1 MATTM
6 GPRPGSTGSA
16 PAHHPSLPA
25 SPTLTNPDMILP
37 DYPDYDRSPSPVRLD
52 SNRPQSPLTMW
63 RNAQAAGAPNDHNIN
78 NMLSNQ
84 ASHQFTGFA
93 SAAPATPI
101 IYGNGT
107 MLSDIGE
114 VTEAESTPGK
124 PSPPRHIPARISPYG
139 TKDRDSE
146 SDAALRSSPTMGQGG
161 SISAIKKKAKEQ
173 AAAQRDRRSSTGSDS
188 TVTDHHDHAS
198 LFADFSDAVSVGG
211 DSVFQGDDE
220 ESMASSYVEES
231 DLNGASDV
239 QGGIPVRLSYESR
252 QKYSTAQLS
261 RRAEHILANA
271 KRRLTTMEDNLTRA
285 RSSLAVASYSSGSNG
300 STPSPPIA
308 RATSALYMSTMSSSP
323 SSPAFSGHSRKG
335 SDHSLRIGLPI
346 KVYPQRSSSVIGIP
360 SARQPLTVSK
370 SADQL
375 NGHYKRTSYI
385 VREAQAPLEPLSE
398 DEASQLSSQARL
410 DATYRH
416 SSTTSPTF
424 GSGGERGLARSASV
438 TQMRDIKDQV
448 NDLKGKISSLR
459 EQSRADSLKRR
470 SMQSLR
476 TPSPFTYSR
485 IGQWAGASGS
495 TAGSDTKSE
504 ADPDKP
510 GHLSD
515 ETASIGKDSAVNIGD
530 IGDDDDG
537 GSVYSVENVQH
548 LGHAQVEQLDRD
560 SEAAL
565 RAEGF
570 VHVEDDD
577 DDIFTENGDI
587 NEDEL
592 EEVFDSVSEGGD
604 SLYHEAVQHQVSH
617 EDREDAF
624 DYEHFFLHSAMGTIS
639 QRMARRDSN
648 AGYTSESSIETTRGP
663 IAENKQRRPQHSRR
677 GSEASVSTIESFA
690 TAEEALSSRQSMD
703 SSRNADTLDGL
714 PEESSTPSTPSTET
728 IDSPQTA
735 KRATV
740 TGIASPLYGNS
751 GRPSPEGHRRRE
763 VMYSTIR
770 RPTSSNA
777 ATRTIKTHRP
787 STSSFDSTG
796 TTRSFPLVNRS
807 SKTPSTGMLTPEGG
821 SPDQAVKSITTSL
834 MSDTTAACQE
844 MQNGETTEK
853 SSPVYSRHKHS
864 ISTQSISST
873 ASLLQENGTTA
884 VIETLPRDDQFLV
897 ERTVASLG
905 RCVLGLTESSRASVE
920 GRMYRRRIDAARRIL
935 EGIDQP

>member
-1 MATTM
+1 
-6 GPRPGSTGSA
+6 
-16 PAHHPSLPA
+16 
-25 SPTLTNPDMILP
+25 
-37 DYPDYDRSPSPVRLD
+37 
-52 SNRPQSPLTMW
+52 
-63 RNAQAAGAPNDHNIN
+63 
-78 NMLSNQ
+78 
-84 ASHQFTGFA
+84 
-93 SAAPATPI
+93 
-101 IYGNGT
+101 
-107 MLSDIGE
+107 
-114 VTEAESTPGK
+114 
-124 PSPPRHIPARISPYG
+124 
-139 TKDRDSE
+139 
-146 SDAALRSSPTMGQGG
+146 
-161 SISAIKKKAKEQ
+161 
-173 AAAQRDRRSSTGSDS
+173 
-188 TVTDHHDHAS
+188 
-198 LFADFSDAVSVGG
+198 
-211 DSVFQGDDE
+211 
-220 ESMASSYVEES
+220 
-231 DLNGASDV
+231 
-239 QGGIPVRLSYESR
+239 
-252 QKYSTAQLS
+252 
-261 RRAEHILANA
+261 
-271 KRRLTTMEDNLTRA
+271 MEDNLTRA
-285 RSSLAVASYSSGSNG
+285 RSSLAVATYSSGSNG

-346 KVYPQRSSSVIGIP
+346 KVYPQRSSSVIGLP

-375 NGHYKRTSYI
+375 NGQYKRASYI
-385 VREAQAPLEPLSE
+385 VRETQVPLEPLSE
-398 DEASQLSSQARL
+398 DEASQLSSRAHL
-410 DATYRH
+410 DPTYRH
-416 SSTTSPTF
+416 SSITSPTF
-424 GSGGERGLARSASV
+424 GGGAERGLARSASV

-459 EQSRADSLKRR
+459 EQARADSLKRR

-485 IGQWAGASGS
+485 IGQWSGASDS
-495 TAGSDTKSE
+495 TAGSDTKSD
-504 ADPDKP
+504 ANPDKP
-510 GHLSD
+510 DHLSD

-530 IGDDDDG
+530 IGDDDG
-537 GSVYSVENVQH
+537 RSIYSVDDIQH
-548 LGHAQVEQLDRD
+548 LGHSQVEQLDRD

-570 VHVEDDD
+570 VHVDDD
-577 DDIFTENGDI
+577 DDDDMFTENGDI
-587 NEDEL
+587 DEDEL

-648 AGYTSESSIETTRGP
+648 ASYTSESSIETTRGP
-663 IAENKQRRPQHSRR
+663 ITENNQKRPQHSRR
-677 GSEASVSTIESFA
+677 GSEASVSSVESFA

-703 SSRNADTLDGL
+703 SSRNAENLDDL
-714 PEESSTPSTPSTET
+714 PEEGSAPSTPSTET
-728 IDSPQTA
+728 MDTPQTA

-740 TGIASPLYGNS
+740 TGITSPLYGIS
-751 GRPSPEGHRRRE
+751 GRPSPEGQTRRE

-770 RPTSSNA
+770 RPMSSNA
-777 ATRTIKTHRP
+777 ATKTHRP

-807 SKTPSTGMLTPEGG
+807 SKTSSTGMLTPEGG

-844 MQNGETTEK
+844 MQNGDTTDN
-853 SSPVYSRHKHS
+853 SSPAYGGHKHS
-864 ISTQSISST
+864 ISMQSIGST
-873 ASLLQENGTTA
+873 ASLMQENGTTA

-905 RCVLGLTESSRASVE
+905 RCVLGLTESGRASVE

-935 EGIDQP
+935 EGIDQS

>member
-1 MATTM
+1 MAATM
-6 GPRPGSTGSA
+6 GSRPGSTGSA

-63 RNAQAAGAPNDHNIN
+63 RNAQAAGAPSDNIN
-78 NMLSNQ
+78 NMLYNQ
-84 ASHQFTGFA
+84 QFTGFA

-114 VTEAESTPGK
+114 VTEAESTPGR
-124 PSPPRHIPARISPYG
+124 PSPPRHIPVRVSPHG
-139 TKDRDSE
+139 TKDTDSE
-146 SDAALRSSPTMGQGG
+146 SDAALRSSPTMGQRE

-188 TVTDHHDHAS
+188 TITDHHDQAN

-231 DLNGASDV
+231 DVTGASDV
-239 QGGIPVRLSYESR
+239 QSIVPVSLSYESR
-252 QKYSTAQLS
+252 HKYSTAQLS

-285 RSSLAVASYSSGSNG
+285 RTSLAVATYSSGSNG

-308 RATSALYMSTMSSSP
+308 RATSALYMSTTSP
-323 SSPAFSGHSRKG
+323 SSPALSGHSRKG
-335 SDHSLRIGLPI
+335 SDNSLRIGLPI

-375 NGHYKRTSYI
+375 NGQYKRASYI
-385 VREAQAPLEPLSE
+385 VREAPLEPLSE
-398 DEASQLSSQARL
+398 DEASQLSSGAHL
-410 DATYRH
+410 DPSYRH
-416 SSTTSPTF
+416 SSITSPTY
-424 GSGGERGLARSASV
+424 GSGSERGLARSASV

-459 EQSRADSLKRR
+459 EQARADSLKRR

-485 IGQWAGASGS
+485 IGQWAGASDS
-495 TAGSDTKSE
+495 TAGSDTRSDG
-504 ADPDKP
+504 DPDKL
-510 GHLSD
+510 GHSSD
-515 ETASIGKDSAVNIGD
+515 ETASVGKDSAVNVGEIGE
-530 IGDDDDG
+530 DDG
-537 GSVYSVENVQH
+537 GIIYSVENVQH
-548 LGHAQVEQLDRD
+548 VGHGQAAQLDRD

-570 VHVEDDD
+570 VNVEDDD
-577 DDIFTENGDI
+577 MFTENGDI
-587 NEDEL
+587 DEDEL

-648 AGYTSESSIETTRGP
+648 ASYTSESSIETTRGP
-663 IAENKQRRPQHSRR
+663 ITENQQKRPQHSRR
-677 GSEASVSTIESFA
+677 GSEASLSSIESFA

-703 SSRNADTLDGL
+703 SSRNADALDDL
-714 PEESSTPSTPSTET
+714 PEECSTPSTPSTET
-728 IDSPQTA
+728 MDSPKTER
-735 KRATV
+735 RATV
-740 TGIASPLYGNS
+740 TGLASPLYGLS
-751 GRPSPEGHRRRE
+751 GRPSPEGQARRE

-770 RPTSSNA
+770 RPMSSNA
-777 ATRTIKTHRP
+777 ATKTHRP
-787 STSSFDSTG
+787 SVSSFDSTG
-796 TTRSFPLVNRS
+796 TTRSFPLVNRG
-807 SKTPSTGMLTPEGG
+807 SKTSSTGMLTPEGG
-821 SPDQAVKSITTSL
+821 SPDQAVRSITTSL
-834 MSDTTAACQE
+834 MSDTTAACQQ
-844 MQNGETTEK
+844 MQNGETAK
-853 SSPVYSRHKHS
+853 NDALAHGGHKHN
-864 ISTQSISST
+864 ISISST
-873 ASLLQENGTTA
+873 ASLMQESSTTA
-884 VIETLPRDDQFLV
+884 GIETLPRDDQFLV

-905 RCVLGLTESSRASVE
+905 RCVLGLTESGRASVE

-935 EGIDQP
+935 EGTDQS

>member
-1 MATTM
+1 
-6 GPRPGSTGSA
+6 
-16 PAHHPSLPA
+16 
-25 SPTLTNPDMILP
+25 
-37 DYPDYDRSPSPVRLD
+37 
-52 SNRPQSPLTMW
+52 
-63 RNAQAAGAPNDHNIN
+63 
-78 NMLSNQ
+78 
-84 ASHQFTGFA
+84 
-93 SAAPATPI
+93 
-101 IYGNGT
+101 
-107 MLSDIGE
+107 
-114 VTEAESTPGK
+114 
-124 PSPPRHIPARISPYG
+124 
-139 TKDRDSE
+139 
-146 SDAALRSSPTMGQGG
+146 
-161 SISAIKKKAKEQ
+161 
-173 AAAQRDRRSSTGSDS
+173 
-188 TVTDHHDHAS
+188 
-198 LFADFSDAVSVGG
+198 
-211 DSVFQGDDE
+211 
-220 ESMASSYVEES
+220 
-231 DLNGASDV
+231 
-239 QGGIPVRLSYESR
+239 
-252 QKYSTAQLS
+252 
-261 RRAEHILANA
+261 
-271 KRRLTTMEDNLTRA
+271 
-285 RSSLAVASYSSGSNG
+285 
-300 STPSPPIA
+300 
-308 RATSALYMSTMSSSP
+308 MSTMSSSP

-346 KVYPQRSSSVIGIP
+346 KVYPQRSSSVIGLP

-375 NGHYKRTSYI
+375 NGQYKRASYV
-385 VREAQAPLEPLSE
+385 VRDAQVPLEPLSE
-398 DEASQLSSQARL
+398 DDASQVSSRAHL
-410 DATYRH
+410 DAMYRH
-416 SSTTSPTF
+416 SSITSPTF
-424 GSGGERGLARSASV
+424 GGAAERGLARSASV

-459 EQSRADSLKRR
+459 EQARADSLKRR

-485 IGQWAGASGS
+485 IGQWSGASDS
-495 TAGSDTKSE
+495 TAGSDTKSD
-504 ADPDKP
+504 ADPNKP

-530 IGDDDDG
+530 IGDDDG
-537 GSVYSVENVQH
+537 GSMYSVEDIEH
-548 LGHAQVEQLDRD
+548 LGRAQVEHLDRD

-570 VHVEDDD
+570 VHVDDD
-577 DDIFTENGDI
+577 DDDDMFTENGDI
-587 NEDEL
+587 DEDEL

-648 AGYTSESSIETTRGP
+648 ASYTSESSIETTRGP
-663 IAENKQRRPQHSRR
+663 ITENKQRRPQHSRR
-677 GSEASVSTIESFA
+677 GSEASVSSVESFA

-703 SSRNADTLDGL
+703 SSRNADALDDL

-728 IDSPQTA
+728 TDSPQTA

-740 TGIASPLYGNS
+740 TGITSPLYGIS
-751 GRPSPEGHRRRE
+751 GRPSPEGQIRRE

-770 RPTSSNA
+770 RPVSSNA
-777 ATRTIKTHRP
+777 ATKTHRP

-807 SKTPSTGMLTPEGG
+807 IKTSSTGMLTPEGG

-844 MQNGETTEK
+844 MQNGETTGD
-853 SSPVYSRHKHS
+853 SSLAYGGHKHS
-864 ISTQSISST
+864 ISMQSISST
-873 ASLLQENGTTA
+873 ASLMQENGTTA

-905 RCVLGLTESSRASVE
+905 RCVLGLTESGRASVE

-935 EGIDQP
+935 EGIDQS

>member
-6 GPRPGSTGSA
+6 GSRPGSTGSA
-16 PAHHPSLPA
+16 PTHHPSLPA

-63 RNAQAAGAPNDHNIN
+63 RNAQAAGGSNDNNIN
-78 NMLSNQ
+78 NMLYNQ
-84 ASHQFTGFA
+84 ASQQFTGFA

-114 VTEAESTPGK
+114 VTEVESTLGR
-124 PSPPRHIPARISPYG
+124 PSPPRHIPVRVSPYG

-161 SISAIKKKAKEQ
+161 SLSAIKKKARE
-173 AAAQRDRRSSTGSDS
+173 QRDRRSSTGSDS
-188 TVTDHHDHAS
+188 TVTDHHDQAN

-231 DLNGASDV
+231 DITGASDGQSSV
-239 QGGIPVRLSYESR
+239 PVSLSYESR

-285 RSSLAVASYSSGSNG
+285 RSSLAIATYSSGSNA

-308 RATSALYMSTMSSSP
+308 RATSALFVSTSSP
-323 SSPAFSGHSRKG
+323 SSPALSGHSRKG
-335 SDHSLRIGLPI
+335 SDQALRIGLPI
-346 KVYPQRSSSVIGIP
+346 KVYPQRSSSVTGHTN
-360 SARQPLTVSK
+360 SRQHPLTVSK

-375 NGHYKRTSYI
+375 NGQYKRASYI
-385 VREAQAPLEPLSE
+385 VREAQVALEPLSE
-398 DEASQLSSQARL
+398 DEASQVSSQAHL
-410 DATYRH
+410 NTPYRH
-416 SSTTSPTF
+416 STITSPTF
-424 GSGGERGLARSASV
+424 GTGSERGLARSASV
-438 TQMRDIKDQV
+438 NQMRDIKDQV

-459 EQSRADSLKRR
+459 EQARADSLKRR
-470 SMQSLR
+470 SIQSLR

-485 IGQWAGASGS
+485 VGQWSGASDS
-495 TAGSDTKSE
+495 TVDSETKS
-504 ADPDKP
+504 DKL
-510 GHLSD
+510 GHSSD
-515 ETASIGKDSAVNIGD
+515 ETASIGKDSAVNVGEIGD
-530 IGDDDDG
+530 YEAA
-537 GSVYSVENVQH
+537 SVYSVENVEH
-548 LGHAQVEQLDRD
+548 PGHGQADQFDRD
-560 SEAAL
+560 STAAL

-570 VHVEDDD
+570 VQVEDDD
-577 DDIFTENGDI
+577 DLFTENGDVD
-587 NEDEL
+587 EDALEEEL
-592 EEVFDSVSEGGD
+592 EEVFDTVSEGGD

-639 QRMARRDSN
+639 QRMAMARRGSD
-648 AGYTSESSIETTRGP
+648 ATYTSESSMETTRGP
-663 IAENKQRRPQHSRR
+663 ITEKDQKRPHHSRR
-677 GSEASVSTIESFA
+677 GSEASVSSFESFA

-703 SSRNADTLDGL
+703 SSRGPENLDDL
-714 PEESSTPSTPSTET
+714 PEDGSAPSTPSTET
-728 IDSPQTA
+728 MGSSQTS
-735 KRATV
+735 KRTTV
-740 TGIASPLYGNS
+740 SGIGSPLYGIS
-751 GRPSPEGHRRRE
+751 GRPSPEGQAKRE

-770 RPTSSNA
+770 RPMSSNA
-777 ATRTIKTHRP
+777 AMKGHRP
-787 STSSFDSTG
+787 SVSSFDSTG
-796 TTRSFPLVNRS
+796 TTRSFPLVNRT
-807 SKTPSTGMLTPEGG
+807 SKTSSTGMITPEGG
-821 SPDQAVKSITTSL
+821 SPDPAVRSITNSL
-834 MSDTTAACQE
+834 MSDTTVACQE
-844 MQNGETTEK
+844 MQNGETAK
-853 SSPVYSRHKHS
+853 NDHSAHGGHKHN
-864 ISTQSISST
+864 ISISST
-873 ASLLQENGTTA
+873 ASLMQENGTTA

-905 RCVLGLTESSRASVE
+905 RCVLGLTESGRASAE

-935 EGIDQP
+935 EGLDHS

>member
-1 MATTM
+1 
-6 GPRPGSTGSA
+6 
-16 PAHHPSLPA
+16 
-25 SPTLTNPDMILP
+25 MILP

-78 NMLSNQ
+78 NMLYNQ

-93 SAAPATPI
+93 PAAPATPI

-124 PSPPRHIPARISPYG
+124 PSPPRHIPVRVSPYG

-146 SDAALRSSPTMGQGG
+146 SDDALRSSPTMGQGG

-188 TVTDHHDHAS
+188 TITDHHDQAN

-231 DLNGASDV
+231 DVNGASDV
-239 QGGIPVRLSYESR
+239 QGSVPVSLSYESR

-285 RSSLAVASYSSGSNG
+285 RSSLAVATYSSGSNA

-308 RATSALYMSTMSSSP
+308 RATSALYMSTMSPSP
-323 SSPAFSGHSRKG
+323 SSPALSGHSRKG

-346 KVYPQRSSSVIGIP
+346 KVYPQRSSSVIGLP

-375 NGHYKRTSYI
+375 NGQYKRASYI
-385 VREAQAPLEPLSE
+385 VREAQVSLEPLSE
-398 DEASQLSSQARL
+398 DEASQLSSRAHL
-410 DATYRH
+410 DTTYRH
-416 SSTTSPTF
+416 SSITSPTF
-424 GSGGERGLARSASV
+424 GSGTERGLARSASV
-438 TQMRDIKDQV
+438 TQMRDIRDQV

-459 EQSRADSLKRR
+459 EQARADSLKRR
-470 SMQSLR
+470 SVQSLR

-485 IGQWAGASGS
+485 IGQWSGASDS
-495 TAGSDTKSE
+495 TVGSDTKSD
-504 ADPDKP
+504 ADPDKL
-510 GHLSD
+510 GHSSD
-515 ETASIGKDSAVNIGD
+515 ETASIGKDSAVNVGD
-530 IGDDDDG
+530 IGDDDG
-537 GSVYSVENVQH
+537 GSIYSVENIQ
-548 LGHAQVEQLDRD
+548 LGHAQIVQLDRD

-570 VHVEDDD
+570 VHVDDD
-577 DDIFTENGDI
+577 DDMFTENGDI
-587 NEDEL
+587 DEDEL

-639 QRMARRDSN
+639 QRRARRDSN
-648 AGYTSESSIETTRGP
+648 TSYTSESSIETTRGP
-663 IAENKQRRPQHSRR
+663 VTENTQKRPQHSRR
-677 GSEASVSTIESFA
+677 GSEASVSSVESFA

-703 SSRNADTLDGL
+703 SSRNADNLDDL
-714 PEESSTPSTPSTET
+714 PEESSSTPSTPSTET
-728 IDSPQTA
+728 MDSPQTQ

-740 TGIASPLYGNS
+740 TGIASPLYGIS
-751 GRPSPEGHRRRE
+751 GRPSPEGQARRE

-770 RPTSSNA
+770 RPMSSNA
-777 ATRTIKTHRP
+777 ATKTHRP

-807 SKTPSTGMLTPEGG
+807 SKTSSTGMLTPEGG
-821 SPDQAVKSITTSL
+821 SPDQAVRSITTSL

-844 MQNGETTEK
+844 LQNGETIENDT
-853 SSPVYSRHKHS
+853 SAHGGHKHN
-864 ISTQSISST
+864 ISMQSISST
-873 ASLLQENGTTA
+873 ASLMQENGTTA

-905 RCVLGLTESSRASVE
+905 RCVLGLTESGRASVE

-935 EGIDQP
+935 EGIDQS

>member
-6 GPRPGSTGSA
+6 GSRPGSTGSA

-37 DYPDYDRSPSPVRLD
+37 DYPDYDRSPSPIHLD
-52 SNRPQSPLTMW
+52 PTRPQSPLSMW
-63 RNAQAAGAPNDHNIN
+63 RNAQAAGASNDNNIN
-78 NMLSNQ
+78 NMLYNQ
-84 ASHQFTGFA
+84 ASQQFGGFA
-93 SAAPATPI
+93 SVAPATPI

-114 VTEAESTPGK
+114 VTEVESTPVK
-124 PSPPRHIPARISPYG
+124 PTSTRHIPIRVSPYG
-139 TKDRDSE
+139 TRDSE

-161 SISAIKKKAKEQ
+161 SLSAIKKKAKEQ

-188 TVTDHHDHAS
+188 TVTDHHDQAN

-231 DLNGASDV
+231 DVNAASDV
-239 QGGIPVRLSYESR
+239 QSVVVPVSLSYESR
-252 QKYSTAQLS
+252 QKYSTSQLS

-285 RSSLAVASYSSGSNG
+285 RSSLAVATYSSGSNG

-308 RATSALYMSTMSSSP
+308 RATSALFMSTTSP
-323 SSPAFSGHSRKG
+323 SSPSFSGHSRKG
-335 SDHSLRIGLPI
+335 SDNSLRIGLPI
-346 KVYPQRSSSVIGIP
+346 KVYPQRSSSVMGVP
-360 SARQPLTVSK
+360 NTRQQPLTVSK

-375 NGHYKRTSYI
+375 NGQYKRASYI
-385 VREAQAPLEPLSE
+385 VRETQVALEPLSE
-398 DEASQLSSQARL
+398 DEASQISSQGQL
-410 DATYRH
+410 GTTYRH
-416 SSTTSPTF
+416 STITSPTF
-424 GSGGERGLARSASV
+424 GNGLERGLARSASV

-459 EQSRADSLKRR
+459 EQARADSLKRR

-485 IGQWAGASGS
+485 IGQWSGQSES
-495 TAGSDTKSE
+495 TLDS
-504 ADPDKP
+504 DKP
-510 GHLSD
+510 GHSSD
-515 ETASIGKDSAVNIGD
+515 ETASVGKDSAVNVGD
-530 IGDDDDG
+530 IGDYEAT
-537 GSVYSVENVQH
+537 SEYSVENVGSPRH
-548 LGHAQVEQLDRD
+548 GQVDQLDRD
-560 SEAAL
+560 STAAL

-570 VHVEDDD
+570 VQVDDD
-577 DDIFTENGDI
+577 DDMFTENGDI
-587 NEDEL
+587 DEDEL
-592 EEVFDSVSEGGD
+592 EEVFDTVSEGGD
-604 SLYHEAVQHQVSH
+604 SLYHEAVQHQLSH

-639 QRMARRDSN
+639 QRMAMARRGSE
-648 AGYTSESSIETTRGP
+648 ASYTSEESLETTRGP
-663 IAENKQRRPQHSRR
+663 IIENDQTRPKHVRR
-677 GSEASVSTIESFA
+677 GSEASISSVESFA

-703 SSRNADTLDGL
+703 SSRDADSLGEL
-714 PEESSTPSTPSTET
+714 PQEGSAPSTPSTET
-728 IDSPQTA
+728 MDSQHTA

-740 TGIASPLYGNS
+740 AGISSPLYGIS
-751 GRPSPEGHRRRE
+751 GRPSPEGQTRRE

-770 RPTSSNA
+770 RPMSSNA
-777 ATRTIKTHRP
+777 ATKTHRP

-796 TTRSFPLVNRS
+796 TTRSFPLVNRTSKS
-807 SKTPSTGMLTPEGG
+807 SSTGMITPEGG
-821 SPDQAVKSITTSL
+821 SPDQAMRSITTSP
-834 MSDTTAACQE
+834 MNDTPVACQDK
-844 MQNGETTEK
+844 QNGETSK
-853 SSPVYSRHKHS
+853 DGQLAHGGHKHN
-864 ISTQSISST
+864 ISTHSLSST
-873 ASLLQENGTTA
+873 ASLMEENGTTA

-905 RCVLGLTESSRASVE
+905 RCVLGLTEAGRASVE

-935 EGIDQP
+935 EGVDQS